1 MDNNLYLVYVKPFCK
16 NNDNT
21 YEYDLFF
28 SDTPDVVWGLD
39 WEVTVP
45 NSLDDLTPEKS
56 TYQKIIRIKSPLPF
70 KTIEEISCYS
80 MEYAIKGIVALSW
93 VDIDGLKEFPESRVV
108 LHFRDEIEKV
118 KNVLQELKISL
129 EY

>member
-93 VDIDGLKEFPESRVV
+93 VDIDGLEEFPESRVV

-118 KNVLQELKISL
+118 KNILQELGISL

>member
-93 VDIDGLKEFPESRVV
+93 VDIDGLEEFPESRVV